1 MPKGVQV
8 VAFEGGALR
17 FLASGE
23 TGREAV
29 LALPLNR
36 LIVKMVRVP
45 AGEDRVAFATP
56 LLQKASPFPDDQL
69 TVGCETVREDEDGA
83 SVIAAALPES
93 AADDIAD
100 ALDAE
105 KLSVTRVDSLALGQL
120 RGVWNALGPGE
131 GSSRRAVLF
140 PSPDCISIFVL
151 DGDHPTAIRATTD
164 GAELKREL
172 MLSLLEAE
180 DFGGAKPLSEIVVV
194 KAEPPER
201 PESPENAESPEEPQP
216 AAQPDFASLSDFA
229 PVRELTVGA
238 DAGLVGVAER
248 SEEAES
254 LNALPASW
262 AEVLAETRFKSKLVR
277 FLAVAVGIWALAMG
291 VLFGVPLVY
300 GIMTD
305 GQRADTK
312 RHHAKFSEVK
322 KMVDKVNLVR
332 KYSDRDH
339 SALELLKAVSD
350 RLPEDVTLSDWD
362 YRHDKGIVVKGDA
375 GQSSEIYEFKDRLEA
390 MAFGEGDD
398 AERVFSAVRM
408 GSVGSS
414 RGGRYRF
421 TLELEFPEEGWQ

>member
-56 LLQKASPFPDDQL
+56 LLQKSSPFPDDQL
-69 TVGCETVREDEDGA
+69 TVGCETVREAEDGT

-100 ALDAE
+100 ALDAA

-120 RGVWNALGPGE
+120 RGVWNALGAGE
-131 GSSRRAVLF
+131 GSARRAVLF
-140 PSPDCISIFVL
+140 PSSDCISIFVL
-151 DGDHPTAIRATTD
+151 DGDQPTAIRATTD

-180 DFGGAKPLSEIVVV
+180 DFGGAKPLAEIVIV
-194 KAEPPER
+194 KAEAPEKPEN
-201 PESPENAESPEEPQP
+201 PESPENPEPQAP
-216 AAQPDFASLSDFA
+216 PPDFASLSDFA

-262 AEVLAETRFKSKLVR
+262 AEVLAETRFKSKLAR
-277 FLAVAVGIWALAMG
+277 FLAVAVGIWVLAMG

-300 GIMTD
+300 GFMTD
-305 GQRADTK
+305 GQKADTK

-322 KMVDKVNLVR
+322 KMVDKVKLVR

-362 YRHDKGIVVKGDA
+362 YRRDKGIVVKGDA
-375 GQSSEIYEFKDRLEA
+375 GQSSDIYELKDRLEV
-390 MAFGEGDD
+390 MAFGDDDD
-398 AERVFSAVRM
+398 AKRVFEAVRM

-421 TLELEFPEEGWQ
+421 TLELDFPEEGWQ